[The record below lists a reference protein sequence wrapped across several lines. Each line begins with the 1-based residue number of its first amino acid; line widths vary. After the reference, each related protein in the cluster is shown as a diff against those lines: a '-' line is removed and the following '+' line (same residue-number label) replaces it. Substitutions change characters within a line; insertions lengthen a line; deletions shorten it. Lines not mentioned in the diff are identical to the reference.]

1 MTRHVRHDESNFQ
14 IAVVNF
20 LRSRGYFVF
29 SVPNGQRLNL
39 LRAKLAVREG
49 LMSGVSDLIIVLP
62 GKVYF
67 VEIKNPNGKGRQSP
81 TQRAFEEAVKGCG
94 QEYLIWDNWKP
105 VEQFVNAHR
114 KDLGNFFAV
123 GGTNAE
129 E

>member
-1 MTRHVRHDESNFQ
+1 MIKHVRHDESNFQ
-14 IAVVNF
+14 IGVVHF
-20 LRSRGYFVF
+20 LRSQGYFVF
-29 SVPNGQRLNL
+29 AVPNGQRLNL

-81 TQRAFEEAVKGCG
+81 TQREFEEAVKGYG
-94 QEYLIWDNWKP
+94 QEYLLWDNWAQ

-114 KDLGNFFAV
+114 NEVGNFLAV
-123 GGTNAE
+123 GGTN
-129 E
+129 